1 MNRRSTAWF
10 TVTTLALA
18 ACGGPIELEDG
29 AIRDGAVATMD
40 GGADAGDASPNEDAG
55 DGATTG
61 ADGANDA
68 NDANIAVDGDAANA
82 SDADAANDVPDAP
95 SGPACSAGTANCN
108 GVASD
113 GCETT
118 LGTIA
123 NCGACGDACST
134 GANATALCNM
144 GRCAIQCAPGFGD
157 CDGDPRNGCE
167 VDLSSSV
174 AHCGRC
180 ANRCADGANALGVC
194 NAGACGLSCN
204 AGFGNCDANG
214 SNGCEANLNTS
225 TSHCSACNRACTA
238 PANGVPVCSSAVCD
252 FTCNAGTTRCGAQC
266 VSTTDPAF
274 GCGTCAACPVA
285 PNAASMRCGGPGMC
299 VPATCLAGY
308 KLCGNQCVAINDANY
323 GCTATSCSMC
333 ALSSGAASMVCVG
346 TNCEALTCQSGYK
359 RCGSACV
366 ANTLPQYGCGATAS
380 CLSCNVQNAAAS
392 CNLAGGCDYGTCNA
406 GWRDL
411 DGNRANGCE
420 TAAPSQVPGLRVWL
434 SVSEPGSL
442 THTACTARAN
452 QQCLTRWNNLADA
465 STPVLPVSSA
475 TPPWVMTPAG
485 GGVANGV
492 AVNIDPIFNG
502 DGSVQSYTP
511 ARASGRSALI
521 NLSSLVGAQYTI
533 YTVDMPVYG
542 DRNYVLSC
550 RPDSI
555 FDTNGAFH
563 IGNESASQLRLGYY
577 NNDLN
582 LAATTSLRA
591 RLLFAQQT
599 AFGRTLTRT
608 DLSGTVTGTDA
619 NTGLISRANNCSI
632 GRGLADADPYS
643 GLVREVLVFNRTLTV
658 AEQNLVRT
666 YITRRHGL

>member
-29 AIRDGAVATMD
+29 AARDGAVATMD

-68 NDANIAVDGDAANA
+68 NDANVAVDGDAANA
-82 SDADAANDVPDAP
+82 SDADAASDVPDAP
-95 SGPACSAGTANCN
+95 TGPACSAGTANCN

-123 NCGACGDACST
+123 NCG
-134 GANATALCNM
+134 
-144 GRCAIQCAPGFGD
+144 
-157 CDGDPRNGCE
+157 
-167 VDLSSSV
+167 
-174 AHCGRC
+174 
-180 ANRCADGANALGVC
+180 
-194 NAGACGLSCN
+194 
-204 AGFGNCDANG
+204 
-214 SNGCEANLNTS
+214 
-225 TSHCSACNRACTA
+225 ACNRACTA

-442 THTACTARAN
+442 THSACTARAN

-521 NLSSLVGAQYTI
+521 NLSSIVGAQYTI
-533 YTVDMPVYG
+533 YTVEVPVYG
-542 DRNYVLSC
+542 ERNYVLSC

-563 IGNESASQLRLGYY
+563 IGNESGSQLRLGYY

-582 LAATTSLRA
+582 IAASTAGLRA

-608 DLSGTVTGTDA
+608 DLSGTVTSTDA

-666 YITRRHGL
+666 YITRRHGV